1 METRGQRLDP
11 HDCIDYYCNQQ
22 GGKGTYFASNYP
34 IQRGYGLFSN
44 LKRYAMPIMI
54 KAGKYLGKHLLTT
67 GQNVL
72 EDMSRGKSFR
82 EASRNQFRQAGN
94 EIKQDILRKLRG
106 GGDRSS
112 FVEVHPVASIS
123 DNNTIEFLISGLGE
137 SYFDLSHLFLHVQSK
152 ILKVNGEAFQDAD
165 RCGPVNYLLNTMF
178 SECHVSLND
187 RQISSENNYAY
198 KAYIQ
203 SILFHPEG
211 SQKNLLSAGLF
222 EKDTAGEFDDVSL
235 LDVGKNIGLKKR
247 WDRVKNGKVF
257 DMCGILHT
265 DLGTQ
270 SKLLINGTSI
280 RIKLLKAKNE
290 FALLAAAG
298 DYRIQIENISLY
310 IRKCEISSSILVA
323 HEKALE
329 QSLVQMPFTRTEIKT
344 FTLSSG
350 LKSITIP
357 NAVNGT
363 LPTRMILGL
372 ISNSAYTGDL
382 KKNPL
387 ILKIIS

>member
-106 GGDRSS
+106 GG
-112 FVEVHPVASIS
+112 
-123 DNNTIEFLISGLGE
+123 
-137 SYFDLSHLFLHVQSK
+137 
-152 ILKVNGEAFQDAD
+152 
-165 RCGPVNYLLNTMF
+165 
-178 SECHVSLND
+178 
-187 RQISSENNYAY
+187 
-198 KAYIQ
+198 
-203 SILFHPEG
+203 
-211 SQKNLLSAGLF
+211 GLF

-270 SKLLINGTSI
+270 SKLLINGTSM
-280 RIKLLKAKNE
+280 RIKLLKAKSE

-357 NAVNGT
+357 NFVNGT

-382 KKNPL
+382 KKTPL

>member
-1 METRGQRLDP
+1 MQTRGQRLDP
-11 HDCIDYYCNQQ
+11 HDSIDYYCKQQ

-72 EDMSRGKSFR
+72 KDMSRGKSFR
-82 EASRNQFRQAGN
+82 EASWNQFRQAGN
-94 EIKQDILRKLRG
+94 EIKQNILRKLRG

-123 DNNTIEFLISGLGE
+123 DNNTIEFLISDLGE

-178 SECHVSLND
+178 SECRVSLND

-211 SQKNLLSAGLF
+211 SKKFIKCRIILK
-222 EKDTAGEFDDVSL
+222 KDTAGEFDDVSL
-235 LDVGKNIGLKKR
+235 LDVGKNIGLKR

-265 DLGTQ
+265 YLGTQ
-270 SKLLINGTSI
+270 SKLLINETSI
-280 RIKLLKAKNE
+280 
-290 FALLAAAG
+290 
-298 DYRIQIENISLY
+298 
-310 IRKCEISSSILVA
+310 
-323 HEKALE
+323 
-329 QSLVQMPFTRTEIKT
+329 
-344 FTLSSG
+344 
-350 LKSITIP
+350 
-357 NAVNGT
+357 
-363 LPTRMILGL
+363 
-372 ISNSAYTGDL
+372 
-382 KKNPL
+382 
-387 ILKIIS
+387 

>member
-1 METRGQRLDP
+1 
-11 HDCIDYYCNQQ
+11 
-22 GGKGTYFASNYP
+22 
-34 IQRGYGLFSN
+34 
-44 LKRYAMPIMI
+44 
-54 KAGKYLGKHLLTT
+54 
-67 GQNVL
+67 
-72 EDMSRGKSFR
+72 
-82 EASRNQFRQAGN
+82 
-94 EIKQDILRKLRG
+94 
-106 GGDRSS
+106 
-112 FVEVHPVASIS
+112 
-123 DNNTIEFLISGLGE
+123 
-137 SYFDLSHLFLHVQSK
+137 
-152 ILKVNGEAFQDAD
+152 
-165 RCGPVNYLLNTMF
+165 
-178 SECHVSLND
+178 
-187 RQISSENNYAY
+187 
-198 KAYIQ
+198 
-203 SILFHPEG
+203 
-211 SQKNLLSAGLF
+211 
-222 EKDTAGEFDDVSL
+222 
-235 LDVGKNIGLKKR
+235 
-247 WDRVKNGKVF
+247 
-257 DMCGILHT
+257 MCGILHT

-382 KKNPL
+382 KKTPFNFKNYKLNHISLTENGTQIPSTAYTPSYGKDLFARNYLSLFTDLAQHKTNITFVEYKENTCLYVFDLTQDFSASDPFANVTRSGDISIHLKFEEDLAETVTL
-387 ILKIIS
+387 IVYMEMQSLIEIDKSRNVFTDF

>member
-22 GGKGTYFASNYP
+22 GGKGTYFASNYL

-72 EDMSRGKSFR
+72 EDMSRIKSFR

-94 EIKQDILRKLRG
+94 EIKQDIHRKLRG
-106 GGDRSS
+106 G
-112 FVEVHPVASIS
+112 V
-123 DNNTIEFLISGLGE
+123 
-137 SYFDLSHLFLHVQSK
+137 
-152 ILKVNGEAFQDAD
+152 
-165 RCGPVNYLLNTMF
+165 
-178 SECHVSLND
+178 
-187 RQISSENNYAY
+187 
-198 KAYIQ
+198 
-203 SILFHPEG
+203 
-211 SQKNLLSAGLF
+211 
-222 EKDTAGEFDDVSL
+222 GEFDDVSL

-280 RIKLLKAKNE
+280 RIRLLKAKNE

-310 IRKCEISSSILVA
+310 IRKCEISSTILVA

-372 ISNSAYTGDL
+372 TSNSAYTGDL
-382 KKNPL
+382 KKIPFNFKNYKLNHISLTENGTQIPSTAYTPSYGKDLFARNYLSLFTDLAQHKTNITFVEYKENTCLYVFDLTQDFSASDPFANVTRSGDISIHLKFEEDLVETVTL
-387 ILKIIS
+387 IVYMEMQSLIEIDKSRNVFTDF